1 MGKRRQSPADRLQRL
16 ATGSCPVHGIGMPQV
31 SGWFEGYG
39 DSSELDYAL
48 VQCPRQD
55 REITAKAFSIDGP
68 WELLRQWQYLLEQSE
83 TGGAKVLQFPSR
95 AT

>member
-1 MGKRRQSPADRLQRL
+1 M
-16 ATGSCPVHGIGMPQV
+16 TGV

-39 DSSELDYAL
+39 DSSELDYPL
-48 VQCPRQD
+48 VQCPRRD
-55 REITAKAFSIDGP
+55 CEITAMELSDKGP
-68 WELLRQWQYLLEQSE
+68 WELLREWQYLLEQSE